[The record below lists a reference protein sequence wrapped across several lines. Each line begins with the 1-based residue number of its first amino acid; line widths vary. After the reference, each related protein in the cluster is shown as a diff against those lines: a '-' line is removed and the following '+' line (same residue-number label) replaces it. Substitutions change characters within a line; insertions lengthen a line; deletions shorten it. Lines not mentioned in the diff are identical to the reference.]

1 MIATERS
8 PVYVQTN
15 NLYDDKK
22 NSKQDCQ
29 HVWMQKDIRMC
40 VRIREEALKGVMYL

>member
-1 MIATERS
+1 M
-8 PVYVQTN
+8 YGQTK
-15 NLYDDKK
+15 NLYDDEK

-29 HVWMQKDIRMC
+29 HVWMQKGIRMC